1 VVRRFRLISAVA
13 AAVLAVSGAAAG
25 SAQAATPSP
34 TKGVVLVTTNL
45 AYQGARAAG
54 TGIVLTGSGEVLTN
68 NHVIRGATTINVTV
82 PQSKHKYTAQ
92 VVGYDIADDIALLKL
107 DGASGLATATRGNSS
122 KLRIGQTTTAV
133 GNANGGGKLV
143 VTTGKITGLGRS
155 ITVSDDQGGAS
166 RLTGLIQTSARLVPG
181 DSGGPL
187 LDASGRV
194 IGVDAAGSAGYAVS
208 ASDGYAIPINRAMA
222 LVRQMEAGNASS
234 LVHIGKTAFLG
245 VSVEAAEGG
254 VVVGSVVDGGP
265 AANAG
270 LAKGYTITAVD
281 GRQVS
286 SLTDVRTALFS
297 HHPGDS
303 ITVAYVDTLGNQT
316 STTIALADGPP
327 Q

>member
-1 VVRRFRLISAVA
+1 LISAVA
-13 AAVLAVSGAAAG
+13 VAVLAVSGAAAG
-25 SAQAATPSP
+25 GAQAATPSQ
-34 TKGVVLVTTNL
+34 TTGVVLVTTNL

-82 PQSKHKYTAQ
+82 PQTKHKYTAQ

-107 DGASGLATATRGNSS
+107 DGASGLATATRGTSS
-122 KLRIGQTTTAV
+122 KLRLGQTTTAV

-143 VTTGKITGLGRS
+143 ITKGKITGLARA

-194 IGVDAAGSAGYAVS
+194 IGVDAAGSAGYSFS

-222 LVRQMEAGNASS
+222 LVRQMEAGKASS
-234 LVHIGKTAFLG
+234 LVHIGKTAFIG
-245 VSVEAAEGG
+245 VSLGDAGNEG
-254 VVVGSVVDGGP
+254 VVVASVVPGGP

-270 LAKGYTITAVD
+270 LAQNYTITAVD
-281 GRQVS
+281 GRQVA

-316 STTIALADGPP
+316 STTISLADGPP

>member
-1 VVRRFRLISAVA
+1 VA
-13 AAVLAVSGAAAG
+13 AAVLVVSGAVVG
-25 SAQAATPSP
+25 RAQAANPSL

-45 AYQGARAAG
+45 AYQGASAAG

-82 PQSKHKYTAQ
+82 PQTKHKYSAS
-92 VVGYDIADDIALLKL
+92 VIGYDIADDIALLKL
-107 DGASGLATATRGNSS
+107 NGASGLATATRGDSS
-122 KLRIGQTTTAV
+122 KLRVGQTTTAV

-143 VTTGKITGLGRS
+143 VTTGRVTGLGRS
-155 ITVSDDQGGAS
+155 ITVSDDQGGSS

-187 LDASGRV
+187 FNASGKV
-194 IGVDAAGSAGYAVS
+194 IGVDAAGSAGDFTT
-208 ASDGYAIPINRAMA
+208 SDGYAIPINRAMA
-222 LVRQMEAGNASS
+222 LVHMMEAGRASE

-245 VSVEAAEGG
+245 VSVSDGGQGG
-254 VVVGSVVDGGP
+254 VVVTSVVSGGP

-270 LAKGYTITAVD
+270 LARDATIVAID

-286 SLTDVRTALFS
+286 SLADVRTALFS

-303 ITVAYVDTLGNQT
+303 VDVSFIDALGNQT
-316 STTIALADGPP
+316 SATIVLADGPP